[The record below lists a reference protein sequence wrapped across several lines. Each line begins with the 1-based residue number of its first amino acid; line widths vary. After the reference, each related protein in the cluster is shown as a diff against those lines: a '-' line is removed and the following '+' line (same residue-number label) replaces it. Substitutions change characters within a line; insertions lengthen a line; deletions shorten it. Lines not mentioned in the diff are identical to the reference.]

1 MIYAHHLEVYGV
13 VLTLG
18 DAVLD
23 VAELDLECLLA
34 LLESFE
40 HSSGDVFAF
49 SSEDIKVLFYG
60 VHLLLQDGLLYLQGL
75 RDHPELLVRQNDAI
89 PVVVL
94 DVNKDALAV
103 LLGEIILAGVEYPC
117 IRIGFSE
124 GVGNVKDV
132 GLEPYDH
139 GLICQSEALHLIGC
153 GTHNERLPGPYF
165 MVTDPSTIGFQHPYG
180 IFLTLV

>member
-1 MIYAHHLEVYGV
+1 M
-13 VLTLG
+13 
-18 DAVLD
+18 
-23 VAELDLECLLA
+23 
-34 LLESFE
+34 
-40 HSSGDVFAF
+40 
-49 SSEDIKVLFYG
+49 
-60 VHLLLQDGLLYLQGL
+60 YLQSL
-75 RDHPELLVRQNDAI
+75 RDHPKLLVRQDDAI

-94 DVNKDALAV
+94 DVSKDALAV

-139 GLICQSEALHLIGC
+139 GLICQSESLHLIGC
-153 GTHNERLPGPYF
+153 GTHDERLPGPYF
-165 MVTDPSTIGFQHPYG
+165 MVAYPPAIGFQHPYG

>member
-49 SSEDIKVLFYG
+49 SSEDIEVLFHG
-60 VHLLLQDGLLYLQGL
+60 VHLLL
-75 RDHPELLVRQNDAI
+75 
-89 PVVVL
+89 
-94 DVNKDALAV
+94 
-103 LLGEIILAGVEYPC
+103 
-117 IRIGFSE
+117 
-124 GVGNVKDV
+124 
-132 GLEPYDH
+132 
-139 GLICQSEALHLIGC
+139 
-153 GTHNERLPGPYF
+153 
-165 MVTDPSTIGFQHPYG
+165 
-180 IFLTLV
+180 